1 MKLSLKLPLAF
12 AWAQLFLFCA
22 ALFGIYSLNQSLGT
36 FENAVAA
43 SANTNHEAQVADM
56 AQVFKTQVLEWKNV
70 LLRGSSAEKMDK
82 HWSGF
87 VAHERDVAERAKK
100 LMSAL
105 PEGESRALVTKFA
118 QAHSQ
123 MGGNYRKAL
132 EFFKAANMDPAGGD
146 NSAQDMDREPLK
158 LLEDAVARIKA
169 DNAAVLARAGASG
182 RNATLVSVV
191 LMLLACV
198 GGIVFGVLLSRSII
212 RQLGGEP
219 QEAVKLAQ
227 RVAQGD
233 LSEENA
239 LRAGDTSSLM
249 AHLDLMQA
257 SLARVVANVHRGSE
271 GLQIASAEIAQ
282 GNQDLS
288 ARTESQASALEQTS
302 SSMEQLSAAVKQN
315 ADSACQANQLAQSAS
330 AVAVKGGEVVAQ
342 VVHTMKGI
350 NEASRKISDIIQV
363 IDGIA
368 FQTNILALN
377 AAVEAARAGEQG
389 RGFAVVASEVRS
401 LAGRSAEAAKEIK
414 SLINA
419 SVERVE
425 QGSALVNQAGSTMTE
440 VVSSIHR
447 VTDIMG
453 EISAA
458 SSEQALGVSQVG
470 EAVTQMDQSTQQ
482 NAALVEEMA
491 AAASSLKTQAQELV
505 QTVAVFKLGS
515 VVPSRPGAAAPAPR
529 SLKATPVARQPLA
542 RRALAAPPA
551 KLALTNPAK
560 TPAKMAPKTSANE
573 VAKAAAAGESDW
585 ESF

>member
-43 SANTNHEAQVADM
+43 TANTNHEAQVADM
-56 AQVFKTQVLEWKNV
+56 ALVFKTQVLEWKNV
-70 LLRGSSAEKMDK
+70 LLRGSNPEKMNT
-82 HWSGF
+82 HWAGF
-87 VAHERDVAERAKK
+87 VQHERDVAERAKK
-100 LMSAL
+100 LMAAL
-105 PEGESRALVTKFA
+105 PEGEGRALVAKFA
-118 QAHSQ
+118 QAHTQ
-123 MGGNYRKAL
+123 MGENYRKGL
-132 EFFKAANMDPAGGD
+132 EFFKAANLDPAGGD

-158 LLEDAVARIKA
+158 LLEQAVARIKA
-169 DNAAVLARAGASG
+169 DNAAVLAQAAASG
-182 RNATLVSVV
+182 RRATLISVV
-191 LMLLACV
+191 LMLLVCA
-198 GGIVFGVLLSRSII
+198 GGIVFGILLSRSII
-212 RQLGGEP
+212 KQLGGEP
-219 QEAVKLAQ
+219 QDAVNLAQ

-233 LSEENA
+233 LSEENV
-239 LRAGDTSSLM
+239 LKAGDTSSLM

-271 GLQIASAEIAQ
+271 GLQVASAEIAH

-288 ARTESQASALEQTS
+288 ARTESQASALEQTA

-315 ADSACQANQLAQSAS
+315 ADSARQANQLALSAS

-342 VVHTMKGI
+342 VVDTMKGI
-350 NEASRKISDIIQV
+350 NDASRKISDIISV

-425 QGSALVNQAGSTMTE
+425 QGSTLVDQAGVTMAE

-482 NAALVEEMA
+482 NAALVEQMA
-491 AAASSLKTQAQELV
+491 AAANSLKSQAQDLV
-505 QTVAVFKLGS
+505 QTVAVFKLVG
-515 VVPSRPGAAAPAPR
+515 VDAPRRVAPPAALRSNQPAPG
-529 SLKATPVARQPLA
+529 ARQPVA
-542 RRALAAPPA
+542 RRALAPPSSDAALKNSAKAPA
-551 KLALTNPAK
+551 KV
-560 TPAKMAPKTSANE
+560 
-573 VAKAAAAGESDW
+573 VAKDAPAGESAW
-585 ESF
+585 EAF